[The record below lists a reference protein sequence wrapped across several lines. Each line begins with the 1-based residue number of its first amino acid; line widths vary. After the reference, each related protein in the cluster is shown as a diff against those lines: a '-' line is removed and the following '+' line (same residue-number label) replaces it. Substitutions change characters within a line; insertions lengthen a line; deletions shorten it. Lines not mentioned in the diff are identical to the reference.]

1 MISKKEEHIVCSG
14 QWLGSKKPGN
24 SRNLASNF
32 ADSKQ
37 DSELNHKLPAL
48 TTLGAIFVL
57 FVFCLGPCELLVPYV
72 LIYKMFSSR
81 KEFLKNSIVAIPNI
95 PGNSEHSWKVR
106 DITDLR
112 ISGLTT
118 QWRSPEKNTWH
129 LTASAL
135 AVNGENIFRQ
145 NGGSASLV
153 K

>member
-81 KEFLKNSIVAIPNI
+81 KEFLKNPIVAIPNI
-95 PGNSEHSWKVR
+95 PGSTEHSWKAR
-106 DITDLR
+106 DITDFRFNHSVTFAWKKYVTLNCFCSCREWRKYFSPKRGFR
-112 ISGLTT
+112 IFG
-118 QWRSPEKNTWH
+118 
-129 LTASAL
+129 
-135 AVNGENIFRQ
+135 
-145 NGGSASLV
+145 
-153 K
+153 